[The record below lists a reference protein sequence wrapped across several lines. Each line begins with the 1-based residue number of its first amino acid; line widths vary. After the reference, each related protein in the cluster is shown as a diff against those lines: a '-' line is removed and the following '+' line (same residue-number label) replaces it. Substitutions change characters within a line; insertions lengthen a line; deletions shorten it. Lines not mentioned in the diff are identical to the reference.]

1 VGGRGGVDARGRGA
15 PATADVV
22 LAVHDLVVE
31 IDTPYGTARPVD
43 GVSFEVARGE
53 TVALVGESGCGKTMT
68 ALAVLG
74 LLPRPGARLAGGRIG
89 FAGRDLVGMPGR
101 ELRRLRGAAMSM
113 VFQEPVSA
121 LNPVFTIGQQIGDV
135 LRAHD
140 STLSRWAARRRVVE
154 LLTEVGVPDPAVRA
168 DEYPNQWSGG
178 MCQRALIAMAIANR
192 PRLLIAD
199 EPTTAL
205 DVTVQAQV
213 LDVLAAAQHSTG
225 AATLLITHDLGV
237 VAEMAD
243 RVVVMYAG
251 RIVEAGTAEE
261 IFRAPRHPYT
271 LGLLTSLPRVDADLR
286 RLLPIPGQP
295 PQLGRVPAGC
305 SFHPRC
311 RLRRERPRC
320 AAQVP
325 QPAAVTGRRVACH
338 FPEEMPAEIAAVAR
352 EIGADPTAAAVRGD

>member
-1 VGGRGGVDARGRGA
+1 MVSARDVDE
-15 PATADVV
+15 PV
-22 LAVHDLVVE
+22 LSVDDLVVE
-31 IDTPYGTARPVD
+31 IDTPSGPYRPVD
-43 GVSFEVARGE
+43 GVGFEVFPGE

-74 LLPRPGARLAGGRIG
+74 LLPQPGGRI
-89 FAGRDLVGMPGR
+89 ADGRIHFGGRNLVDAPRR
-101 ELRRLRGAAMSM
+101 ELRRIRGSAISM
-113 VFQEPVSA
+113 IFQEPVSA
-121 LNPVFTIGQQIGDV
+121 LNPVFTIGQQIADV

-140 STLSRWAARRRVVE
+140 RRLSRLAARQRAVD
-154 LLTEVGVPDPAVRA
+154 LLVSVGVPDAATRI
-168 DEYPNQWSGG
+168 DEYPSQWSGG
-178 MCQRALIAMAIANR
+178 MCQRALIAMAVANN

-205 DVTVQAQV
+205 DVTIQAQV
-213 LDVLAAAQHSTG
+213 LEVLAAAQRTAG

-251 RIVEAGTAEE
+251 RVVETATAEE

-271 LGLLTSLPRVDADLR
+271 LGLLTSLPRVDTDLR

-295 PQLGRVPAGC
+295 PQLGRIPEGC

-311 RLRRERPRC
+311 RLRRNRARC
-320 AAQVP
+320 ADEVP
-325 QPAAVTGRRVACH
+325 ALVATQPSGRRAACH
-338 FPEEMPAEIAAVAR
+338 FHHEMHDEITNVAAELGADVTTAAVQ
-352 EIGADPTAAAVRGD
+352 GG

>member
-1 VGGRGGVDARGRGA
+1 MMSARDGDEHVLSVDR
-15 PATADVV
+15 
-22 LAVHDLVVE
+22 LVVE
-31 IDTPYGTARPVD
+31 VGTSYGPARPVD
-43 GVSFEVARGE
+43 QVSFDVAKGE

-74 LLPRPGARLAGGRIG
+74 LLPKPGARVGGGGIR
-89 FAGRDLVGMPGR
+89 FAGRDLLGIPGR
-101 ELRRLRGAAMSM
+101 ELRRIRGSEISM
-113 VFQEPVSA
+113 IFQEPVSA
-121 LNPVFTIGQQIGDV
+121 LNPVFTIGQQISDV

-140 STLSRWAARRRVVE
+140 TAVSRSAARQRAVE
-154 LLTEVGVPDPAVRA
+154 LLADVGVPGASSRI

-192 PRLLIAD
+192 PQLLIAD

-213 LDVLAAAQHSTG
+213 LAVLRAAQRTTG

-251 RIVEAGTAEE
+251 RVVETATTEE

-271 LGLLTSLPRVDADLR
+271 LGLLTSLPRVDTDVR

-295 PQLGRVPAGC
+295 PQLGRVPGGC

-311 RLRRERPRC
+311 RLRRDRARC
-320 AAQVP
+320 VDEVP
-325 QPAAVTGRRVACH
+325 ALVASQSSGRRTACH
-338 FPEEMPAEIAAVAR
+338 FHHEMRDEVGHVAAELGTDVT
-352 EIGADPTAAAVRGD
+352 TAAAEHSG

>member
-1 VGGRGGVDARGRGA
+1 VPLASGVD
-15 PATADVV
+15 DEIV
-22 LAVHDLVVE
+22 LSVEDLVVAV
-31 IDTPYGTARPVD
+31 DTPYGTARPVD
-43 GVSFEVARGE
+43 GVSLHVAAGE
-53 TVALVGESGCGKTMT
+53 TVAVVGESGCGKTMT

-74 LLPRPGARLAGGRIG
+74 LLPKPGVRVAGGRVRLG
-89 FAGRDLVGMPGR
+89 DRDLLNAPGR
-101 ELRRLRGAAMSM
+101 ELRRIRGSEISM
-113 VFQEPVSA
+113 VFQEPVAA
-121 LNPVFTIGQQIGDV
+121 LNPVFTIGQQISDV
-135 LRAHD
+135 LRTHD
-140 STLSRWAARRRVVE
+140 PALSRRAARHRGVE
-154 LLTEVGVPDPAVRA
+154 LLADVGIPDAGSRV

-213 LDVLAAAQHSTG
+213 LEVLQEAQRTAG

-251 RIVEAGTAEE
+251 RVVETATAED

-271 LGLLTSLPRVDADLR
+271 LGLLTSLPRVDTDLA

-295 PQLGRVPAGC
+295 PQLGRVPVGC
-305 SFHPRC
+305 PFHPRC
-311 RLRRERPRC
+311 RLRRGR
-320 AAQVP
+320 
-325 QPAAVTGRRVACH
+325 AVCVDEEPPLAVAGDTGRRSACH
-338 FPEEMPAEIAAVAR
+338 FHDEMPDEVLAVAD
-352 EIGADPTAAAVRGD
+352 ELGADPTAAGVRGG